1 MVLNSES
8 SGSDL
13 NENGGLVNGHGQHY
27 NALRNT
33 TVDDHFAFFK
43 AICERANEYYVV
55 QKARGTYDATKH
67 SWGFLE
73 RTLDKVEGRMQEAA
87 QYTAPLYESYVFP
100 AANRMLGV
108 YQNVYSKGMETS
120 KNAVDRTKTTA
131 VTAGTLGLGIALVAT
146 QMGLIAGTAAT
157 NLFIDGLI
165 ATKNA
170 GGAVISKTQSVEQ
183 LAVQYIQSGIQVTR
197 ELLNQP
203 KEKATEHANAF
214 LDISN
219 AVFERLLNLES
230 VNEDPESSLSQRVA
244 NLARRIGTGI
254 KAQASHN
261 IVEPCQRQLHTVVE
275 QLQKGLVL
283 VEYVKKQKQWTFQQA
298 GQLSHSVNELR
309 TKVET
314 EAKLALTTPEDALLR
329 SIRHS
334 SGKLN
339 EVLLK
344 LRLSSAE
351 ILNES
356 MQNKFGSAIAYVEQL
371 DLSFVKAGNIY
382 QVKDEVLEEAMKKLS
397 EITQWTSSLVNKNGA
412 TSSQNGETESTSSVD
427 NGQLYD

>member
-1 MVLNSES
+1 MVMDIQS
-8 SGSDL
+8 SGSDV
-13 NENGGLVNGHGQHY
+13 NGGLVNGHGQHY
-27 NALRNT
+27 NGQRT
-33 TVDDHFAFFK
+33 SSVDAHFAFFK
-43 AICERANEYYVV
+43 SICERANDYYVV

-67 SWGFLE
+67 RFGFLE
-73 RTLDKVEGRMQEAA
+73 RTLDKVEGRVQEAA

-100 AANRMLGV
+100 AADRMLGY
-108 YQNVYSKGMETS
+108 YQHVYSKGMETS
-120 KNAVDRTKTTA
+120 KTAVDKTKTTA

-170 GGAVISKTQSVEQ
+170 SGAVISKTQSAEQ
-183 LAVQYIQSGIQVTR
+183 LAVQYIQTGIHATR

-219 AVFERLLNLES
+219 AVFERLLNLEPVS
-230 VNEDPESSLSQRVA
+230 EDPESSLSQRVA
-244 NLARRIGTGI
+244 NLARRIGTGVRT
-254 KAQASHN
+254 QANHN

-298 GQLSHSVNELR
+298 GQLSNSVNDFR
-309 TKVET
+309 TK
-314 EAKLALTTPEDALLR
+314 
-329 SIRHS
+329 
-334 SGKLN
+334 
-339 EVLLK
+339 
-344 LRLSSAE
+344 
-351 ILNES
+351 ILNEPL
-356 MQNKFGSAIAYVEQL
+356 QKKFESAIAYVEQL

-382 QVKDEVLEEAMKKLS
+382 QVKDEVLEEAVKKLS
-397 EITQWTSSLVNKNGA
+397 DITQWTSSLVSKNGT
-412 TSSQNGETESTSSVD
+412 TSSQSETESTSSID
-427 NGQLYD
+427 NNGEPSPTPYTQYD